1 MLEWITANILNLL
14 AVAGSL
20 IAAWAALLNV
30 RLTRKQM
37 RQIQSDKDDS
47 VRPTAFAKKGGTIS
61 GWTWVTVTIKTKEIG
76 TIVETL
82 EILGEP
88 AAEII
93 PFPHSHIAT
102 FGIARI
108 FDKTDFASATS
119 QHDPMEEIAPNTV
132 KMFCFWYHLEPSTR
146 WRFSSLSMRRRQE
159 RKSNSILVRL
169 SAMDN
174 HSQRTKMEVAI
185 NAMER
190 KKTDNKSK

>member
-47 VRPTAFAKKGGTIS
+47 VRPTAFARKGGTIS

-88 AAEII
+88 AAEIV
-93 PFPHSHIAT
+93 PFPYSHIAT

-119 QHDPMEEIAPNTV
+119 QYDPMEEIAPNTV
-132 KMFCFWYHLEPSTR
+132 KVFCFWYHLEPPAR
-146 WRFSSLSMRRRQE
+146 RRFSKFCILRRQLGRSASIQLSLS
-159 RKSNSILVRL
+159 S
-169 SAMDN
+169 MDN
-174 HSQRTKMEVAI
+174 HSQRTKMAVAI
-185 NAMER
+185 KAIER
-190 KKTDNKSK
+190 KRTDNKSK